1 MKLSRSMQ
9 QVLDNAK
16 REYGTMFESPESKL
30 THRDTVNALWDANSK
45 TLEALKSR
53 GLIVVLMRDIDGIQC
68 MYFYLT
74 QQGYTLGNAEDAE
87 VSRKN
92 VCPKCGGTGY
102 IRQYSHVSGGIC
114 FHCNGTGKIR

>member
-16 REYGTMFESPESKL
+16 REYGTMFESPESRL
-30 THRDTVNALWDANSK
+30 AHRDTINALWDANSK
-45 TLEALKSR
+45 TLEALESR
-53 GLIVVLMRDIDGIQC
+53 GLIVTLMRGPYT
-68 MYFYLT
+68 YFYLT
-74 QQGYTLGNAEDAE
+74 QHGYDMGNAEDAE

-114 FHCNGTGKIR
+114 FHCNGTGKNH